1 MFDFFKKL
9 LFGGLRE
16 QQLFEYENAF
26 NKQLI
31 IIKQIWDNQDDVS
44 FGVERIAKLILAIS
58 QLIVPVMFIKIV
70 FDKIGYLERKIAVES
85 YLVFKIAFPLLCIYN
100 DWHSLIVLIV
110 NIIFLLETLLY
121 LGNLVFLNHLTQPH
135 SYRRAMLFVFLNYI
149 EITLGFAAIYDF
161 LNAMNQFAQTNTFKT
176 KIEIIY
182 FSFVTASS
190 IGFGDFFPETAI
202 AQCLV
207 ILQSMIFFLFVA
219 IFMGFFVSK
228 M

>member
-1 MFDFFKKL
+1 MFNFFKKL
-9 LFGGLRE
+9 LFGEFRE
-16 QQLFEYENAF
+16 NQLFEYENAF
-26 NKQLI
+26 RKQVTI
-31 IIKQIWDNQDDVS
+31 VRKIWDNQDDIS
-44 FGVERIAKLILAIS
+44 FGVERLVKLILAIS
-58 QLIVPVMFIKIV
+58 QLFVPVMFIKLI
-70 FDKIGYLERKIAVES
+70 FDKIGYFERKIAVES
-85 YLVFKIAFPLLCIYN
+85 YLLFKIIFPILCIYYN
-100 DWHSLIVLIV
+100 WHAHIFLII

-121 LGNLVFLNHLTQPH
+121 LGNLVFLNHLMQPH

-161 LNAMNQFAQTNTFKT
+161 LNSMQQFAQNIIFKN
-176 KIEIIY
+176 KVEIIY

-190 IGFGDFFPETAI
+190 IGFGDFVPQTAI

-219 IFMGFFVSK
+219 IFMGFFVSR